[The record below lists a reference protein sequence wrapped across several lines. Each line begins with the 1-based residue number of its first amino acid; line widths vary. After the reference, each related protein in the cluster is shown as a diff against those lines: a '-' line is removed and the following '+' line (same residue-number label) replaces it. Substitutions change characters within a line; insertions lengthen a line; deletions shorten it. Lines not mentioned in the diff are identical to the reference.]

1 MVQIESL
8 RSDQL
13 RAYGGTRDVMPAIDA
28 LARES
33 RVFTNAYIQASHS
46 NYAGLVPL
54 SSQYPLRSPQMYQY
68 PPDPTYPRV
77 LIYDV
82 LKALGYK
89 TAIFSSQNERW
100 GGMINFHRQNSL
112 DRFFHAGT
120 FTGRHHP
127 WEDTGFAEWV
137 KETKGAGSVD
147 DRYTMDEAI
156 QWIDTVAGEPS
167 GSSF

>member
-1 MVQIESL
+1 M
-8 RSDQL
+8 DQYL
-13 RAYGGTRDVMPAIDA
+13 AGVPRTGQALERRDGADRVAPFGPASRYGGTRDVMPAVDA

-54 SSQYPLRSPQMYQY
+54 SSQYPLRSPQMYRY

-100 GGMINFHRQNSL
+100 GGMINFHRQSSL
-112 DRFFHAGT
+112 DRFFHAGHSPGT
-120 FTGRHHP
+120 TYAR
-127 WEDTGFAEWV
+127 
-137 KETKGAGSVD
+137 GATPVRRVGQGNK
-147 DRYTMDEAI
+147 RRR
-156 QWIDTVAGEPS
+156 
-167 GSSF
+167 